1 MVKRMES
8 SNKKLYSLN
17 PAKEWHFPQTGPT
30 ARLLNNQ
37 ELLRNSGSE
46 NKSRILPNSPLNLNN
61 YDVTLN
67 KVRSLI
73 RRLCKNL
80 SFKIMFYKNYIN
92 RQ

>member
-1 MVKRMES
+1 MVKRMVS
-8 SNKKLYSLN
+8 NNKKLYSLN

-30 ARLLNNQ
+30 ARFLNNQ

-67 KVRSLI
+67 KVRSTT
-73 RRLCKNL
+73 RRFCKNL
-80 SFKIMFYKNYIN
+80 SFILMFHKNYIN